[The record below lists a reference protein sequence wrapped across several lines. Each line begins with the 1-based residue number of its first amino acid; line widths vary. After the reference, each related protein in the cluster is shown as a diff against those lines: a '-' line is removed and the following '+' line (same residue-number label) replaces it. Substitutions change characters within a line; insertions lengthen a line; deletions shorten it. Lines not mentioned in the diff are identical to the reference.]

1 MNEPIFYNEKFD
13 NDVVEVLIPGSIEDL
28 ILKLNNAIEKKI
40 NEYYHKFRLEDL
52 GLDPRG
58 GGHIWVDV
66 NNVECVVIRRANKR
80 LFDYYCGGELYVN
93 AEFIQIV
100 GDYVVYMNDGESRVD
115 DWIRA
120 AIEHEENEIK

>member
-1 MNEPIFYNEKFD
+1 MNESTFYNEKF
-13 NDVVEVLIPGSIEDL
+13 NIDVVEVLIPGSMEAL
-28 ILKLNNAIEKKI
+28 ILQLNSAIEKKI

-58 GGHIWVDV
+58 GGCIWVDV

-80 LFDYYCGGELYVN
+80 LFDYYCGGEYVN
-93 AEFIQIV
+93 AEFIQII
-100 GDYVVYMNDGESRVD
+100 GDYVIFMNDCEGRVD
-115 DWIRA
+115 GWIRA